1 MALVSS
7 SVKVPRLCLIADQT
21 WKNPPSHQKNK
32 HIVDESEMPFCFFFF
47 LKKIWLEVKYIICFL
62 SPFFFFS
69 LPQKIQLKKLE
80 IKGISFS
87 NIQMTYLAIEY
98 PGDMLSYYMK
108 RMMWSRSKNRCVD
121 KLDL

>member
-1 MALVSS
+1 MALVS

-32 HIVDESEMPFCFFFF
+32 HIVDESEMPFFFLF
-47 LKKIWLEVKYIICFL
+47 LKKIWLEVKDYTYM
-62 SPFFFFS
+62 FFVTFFS
-69 LPQKIQLKKLE
+69 SFLFPQKIQLKKLE